1 MKRNGSWFE
10 LQATFNKQSRFEE
23 SSYFLLFHY
32 CCSPECAGALE
43 DARRLTVLTK
53 EVMLQ
58 LQKAISEAQDTR
70 NTVHEA
76 VENRLQGK
84 MEETLSHKVMGDSLL

>member
-1 MKRNGSWFE
+1 M
-10 LQATFNKQSRFEE
+10 
-23 SSYFLLFHY
+23 FHY

-58 LQKAISEAQDTR
+58 LQKTISEARDTR

-76 VENRLQGK
+76 IENRLQGK
-84 MEETLSHKVMGDSLL
+84 MEETLGHKVMGGVLV